1 VPLWA
6 PASLPPSLQVGKLT
20 VDALL
25 SSGRKERL
33 VVTPLQLDGEALT
46 V

>member
-1 VPLWA
+1 
-6 PASLPPSLQVGKLT
+6 VGKLT
-20 VDALL
+20 VDALMA
-25 SSGRKERL
+25 SARKERI